1 MKRFFLVSIV
11 LALFGIAANAQPTG
25 LVGTWK
31 GTTMDLMQGDL
42 VLMSLECSPQTMQ
55 LEFTFK
61 ADNTVTGVVV
71 TNGEKEV
78 SPTMGYKVDGN
89 DIIVID
95 EDGGMA
101 PFRYENG
108 KLTMRMQQD
117 GVDITIHF
125 QKK

>member
-11 LALFGIAANAQPTG
+11 LALFGIAVNAQPTG

-31 GTTMDLMQGDL
+31 GATMDLMQGDV

-117 GVDITIHF
+117 GVDIAIHF